1 MQHRRMQT
9 FLFLLS
15 SEHLNCFKREI
26 SFPLCS
32 FPFGEEKQLPTR
44 NPPGLTKLF
53 IAMYFYH
60 CHKGNFA
67 HPLLS
72 RAAWFQLRQPLVGF
86 ISHEPKPC
94 GDKRKKKKTNRHQ
107 TPGKANLKEICL
119 KPNKMDF

>member
-1 MQHRRMQT
+1 MQT

-15 SEHLNCFKREI
+15 SEHLNCFKRKI

-53 IAMYFYH
+53 IAMYFCH

-72 RAAWFQLRQPLVGF
+72 RAAWFQLRQPSVGF
-86 ISHEPKPC
+86 ISHEPKPRD
-94 GDKRKKKKTNRHQ
+94 DKGGEKKKKNRHQ
-107 TPGKANLKEICL
+107 TLGEANLKETCL
-119 KPNKMDF
+119 KPNKMGF